1 LPVGT
6 SEGGRTFLRTD
17 TRSPLLSSYV
27 ELAQPATRKQ
37 IAQLGDATACR
48 PTSRRAPAAA
58 LDLVLSPLK
67 RRPRQPDRDP
77 HRAAALHR

>member
-37 IAQLGDATACR
+37 IAQLGDATAC
-48 PTSRRAPAAA
+48 PPDKQA
-58 LDLVLSPLK
+58 
-67 RRPRQPDRDP
+67 RPRGGTRSRPVP
-77 HRAAALHR
+77 VEAPTTSA